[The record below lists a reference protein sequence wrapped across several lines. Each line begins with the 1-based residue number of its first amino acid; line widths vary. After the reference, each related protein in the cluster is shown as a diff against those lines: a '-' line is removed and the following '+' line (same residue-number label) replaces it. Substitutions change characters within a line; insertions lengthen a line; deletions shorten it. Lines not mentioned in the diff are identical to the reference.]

1 MRKQHG
7 FSGILI
13 LAIIV
18 LCFFSFFSILKVF
31 PLYTQDW
38 TVEAIFEDLES
49 DVQEEEYSRSRVM
62 DSLQKRFEINGVS
75 DLMEYVEV
83 SGKGSK
89 IIIDMEYEQRV
100 SLISNIELVAT
111 FSHYIDLSE

>member
-1 MRKQHG
+1 MKKQQG

-38 TVEAIFEDLES
+38 TVEAIFEDLEN
-49 DVQEEEYSRSRVM
+49 D
-62 DSLQKRFEINGVS
+62 
-75 DLMEYVEV
+75 
-83 SGKGSK
+83 
-89 IIIDMEYEQRV
+89 
-100 SLISNIELVAT
+100 A
-111 FSHYIDLSE
+111 